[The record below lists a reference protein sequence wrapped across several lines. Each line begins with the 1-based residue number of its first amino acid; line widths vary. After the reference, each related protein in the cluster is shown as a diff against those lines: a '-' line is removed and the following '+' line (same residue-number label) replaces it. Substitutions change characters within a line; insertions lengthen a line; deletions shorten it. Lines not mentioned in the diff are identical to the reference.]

1 MNDASPATEST
12 DTLELALTEPIDI
25 SALIA
30 SY

>member
-1 MNDASPATEST
+1 MNDVSPATES

>member
-1 MNDASPATEST
+1 MNDAPATS
-12 DTLELALTEPIDI
+12 DATLELALTEPIDI